1 MASCLAFV
9 FWWKEV
15 GYDGKHDQSQAKIEE
30 YTLNNMVR
38 DFTYYCTFPDPP
50 MIASA
55 SPSKPK
61 PTHPFSAMI
70 FQALSL
76 IILSAIAHLFGF
88 PPPPSPL
95 VRHRRL
101 VDQSQISSNPDG
113 VVLWEWGRSVD
124 RLLLRGW
131 LTLRSWLALRSRLT
145 LRSLRWKRRR
155 YRNRGFSTFEEP
167 AYQLVFLERGV
178 LLQLV
183 S

>member
-1 MASCLAFV
+1 
-9 FWWKEV
+9 
-15 GYDGKHDQSQAKIEE
+15 
-30 YTLNNMVR
+30 
-38 DFTYYCTFPDPP
+38 
-50 MIASA
+50 
-55 SPSKPK
+55 
-61 PTHPFSAMI
+61 
-70 FQALSL
+70 
-76 IILSAIAHLFGF
+76 
-88 PPPPSPL
+88 
-95 VRHRRL
+95 

>member
-1 MASCLAFV
+1 V

-88 PPPPSPL
+88 PPP
-95 VRHRRL
+95 R
-101 VDQSQISSNPDG
+101 SS
-113 VVLWEWGRSVD
+113 
-124 RLLLRGW
+124 
-131 LTLRSWLALRSRLT
+131 A
-145 LRSLRWKRRR
+145 
-155 YRNRGFSTFEEP
+155 
-167 AYQLVFLERGV
+167 ARGV
-178 LLQLV
+178 IRGASKPTSPKWTVCRPRLEDISDLIAEM
-183 S
+183 